1 MQKVESKLVL
11 EFLFFEI
18 AGLRHFL
25 PRRHFSCFFLVDFLW
40 GLCSFLGASCV
51 ALGFLEGLFGG
62 LWSQKHENHRV
73 FYGFFKAVV

>member
-1 MQKVESKLVL
+1 MAL

-18 AGLRHFL
+18 AGLRHFFTTEAFFL
-25 PRRHFSCFFLVDFLW
+25 IFLVDFLW